1 MKLIDLLSVYN
12 FRLYRDDLTTTY
24 AKENSQTIRITFWE
38 DEGFKRNWFEFGI
51 YDYYQKEEVIK
62 TIKKVLNKE
71 ILNREVDNIQVDDL
85 EILEIT
91 LK

>member
-12 FRLYRDDLTTTY
+12 FRLYRDDLKTNY
-24 AKENSQTIRITFWE
+24 AKENSSTIRIVFYE
-38 DEGFKRNWFEFGI
+38 NDSFNRNWFEFGVN
-51 YDYYQKEEVIK
+51 DWCEREEVIK

-71 ILNREVDNIQVDDL
+71 MLDRKVDSIQVDDL

>member
-12 FRLYRDDLTTTY
+12 FRLYRDDLTTNY
-24 AKENSQTIRITFWE
+24 AKDNSQTIRITYWE
-38 DEGFKRNWFEFGI
+38 EDFKRNWFEFGI
-51 YDYYQKEEVIK
+51 NDYYPKEEVIK
-62 TIKKVLNKE
+62 TIKKVLSKE

>member
-12 FRLYRDDLTTTY
+12 FRLYRDDLRTNY
-24 AKENSQTIRITFWE
+24 AKENSQTIRIVFYE
-38 DEGFKRNWFEFGI
+38 KDCFNRNWFEFGVN
-51 YDYYQKEEVIK
+51 DWFEKEEVIK
-62 TIKKVLNKE
+62 TIKRVLSKE

-85 EILEIT
+85 EILEIS